1 MRQFKLLSL
10 AAMAVLSFTS
20 AIVASAAAEATL
32 PSLLPEG
39 VGPLLATSK
48 CGASFFGG
56 KVKGVVE
63 SSKCVGQISSTSTKK
78 GTFNISFENTKTPL
92 GNACTGLSD
101 AESGLVLMSGT
112 YHIRDYKNGAKELK
126 TAILYLLKTVHFSCI
141 TNLVVIRGCVAGA
154 LAPENMLTKT
164 LTATLSTGNGDNNI
178 IKVLNEGNTAEED
191 CELTASENGGA
202 FSLTALET
210 TQELA
215 EFKITGALEALVMR
229 L

>member
-32 PSLLPEG
+32 PNILPEG
-39 VGPLLATSK
+39 ISSLLATIK
-48 CGASFFGG
+48 CNASFFGG
-56 KVKGVVE
+56 KAKGVVE
-63 SSKCVGQISSTSTKK
+63 SSKCIGQVSSTSTKK

-92 GNACTGLSD
+92 GTACTGLGD

-112 YHIRDYKNGAKELK
+112 YHIRDYKNAAKELK
-126 TAILYLLKTVHFSCI
+126 IAILYLLKPVHFSCG
-141 TNLVVIRGCVAGA
+141 TLLVIIRGCVAGA
-154 LAPENMLTKT
+154 LTPEKMLTKT

-178 IKVLNEGNTAEED
+178 IKVLNEGNTAEEN
-191 CELTASENGGA
+191 CELTISENEGA

-210 TQELA
+210 TQQIS
-215 EFKITGALEALVMR
+215 EFKITGAVEALVMP